1 MRHQK
6 RIRKNFIAIF
16 LFVLLFLST
25 KEVSF
30 AQEESSPILCDRALI
45 QGITEESEWEGMV
58 ELGLLETEKL
68 DFPDVRDAIDNVK
81 STAVKLK
88 VDGYGGSGSIFEIE
102 KERIIIVSNKH
113 VLMYD
118 SEVEVTLPM
127 DVVCTGYVIGLSQQY
142 DVGFI
147 EVSLKDIPYMVRK
160 ELRKVRLDLEKAE
173 NLEYGE
179 EIFILGSADGRA
191 RNRNAGVVADPWE
204 YIPQFNT
211 YMIHTYCTGK
221 PGMSGGGTFDSYGN
235 FVGMITGGRG
245 DETVS
250 LPLSIIY
257 EEFISL

>member
-1 MRHQK
+1 MKYQK
-6 RIRKNFIAIF
+6 RIRKNFIAIL

-25 KEVSF
+25 KEISF
-30 AQEESSPILCDRALI
+30 AQEENNPILCDRALI

-68 DFPDVRDAIDNVK
+68 DFPDVEDAIDNVK

-160 ELRKVRLDLEKAE
+160 ELRKVRVDLERAE
-173 NLEYGE
+173 NLEHGE
-179 EIFILGSADGRA
+179 EIFLMGSADLRA
-191 RNRNAGVVADPWE
+191 GNSYVGAVADPWE
-204 YIPQFNT
+204 YIPQFNS
-211 YMIHTYCTGK
+211 YMIHTYCYGK
-221 PGMSGGGTFDSYGN
+221 PGMSGGGTFDAYGN
-235 FVGMITGGRG
+235 FLGMITGGKG
-245 DETVS
+245 DETAS
-250 LPLSIIY
+250 IPLSVIY